1 MYFNYFVTVLA
12 EMLKFRQHMCS
23 CERYHMEI
31 SCKVD
36 EYGADNI
43 WFLIRVCKDACT
55 LDVICVGKEGGRL
68 RVRYNGKASGI
79 TNKLVFWFTP
89 EKVMKKAQFQRL
101 LKLSC

>member
-36 EYGADNI
+36 EYGA
-43 WFLIRVCKDACT
+43 
-55 LDVICVGKEGGRL
+55 EG
-68 RVRYNGKASGI
+68 RVR
-79 TNKLVFWFTP
+79 LTP
-89 EKVMKKAQFQRL
+89 GSLQR
-101 LKLSC
+101 